1 MIRAVLFDLDDTLMD
16 HASAM
21 HAAVEDWLPGGHQ
34 QRFTECEK
42 KWFAAYERGEVSHQG
57 QRIGRCR
64 EFLGRPDMSEQ
75 EALAEYD
82 TYLAAYERHW
92 RAFDDALPAL
102 HYVLAQGFQ
111 VGILTNGA
119 REMQLGKL
127 RAGALDLPEV
137 KLFPTVEMGHPKP
150 HPQSY
155 LEACR
160 RLGAEPDSTLMVGD
174 SLANDVEGA
183 RAAGLK
189 ALHLDRSGGGDIS
202 SLAEL
207 EALDFAA
214 L

>member
-34 QRFTECEK
+34 QRFAECEK

-102 HYVLAQGFQ
+102 HHVLAQGLQ

-127 RAGALDLPEV
+127 QAGALDLPEV

-160 RLGAEPDSTLMVGD
+160 RLGVEPDSTLMVGD

-207 EALDFAA
+207 NALDFTAM
-214 L
+214 